1 MSYANKEIPLKVA
14 LFLLLDYFLTA
25 DFLVIL
31 IQRQWLSKD
40 LISEEII
47 TETAF

>member
-14 LFLLLDYFLTA
+14 LFLLLDYFLTP
-25 DFLVIL
+25 DFSVIL
-31 IQRQWLSKD
+31 IQRQWLFKD

-47 TETAF
+47 TKTAF